1 MFDLL
6 IQNAQ
11 VLDGTGAPGFTA
23 DVAVKDGK
31 IAAVGKL
38 SGEAAE
44 TVDGTGLT
52 LAPGFIDVHGH
63 SDLFMALDPA
73 RASKLL
79 QGVTTE
85 LCGQC
90 GLGPAPV
97 SEQNFPLY
105 RKYLS
110 QQGVPMYP
118 DNQDFTSFSAY
129 LERMEKTKAGIH
141 LAYFIPHGTVR
152 MAVMGFS
159 PAAPDK
165 PQLEQMT
172 ALVEDAMQAGALG
185 LSTGLAYAPGRFA
198 ATDELAALTVP
209 VGRHGGVYTSHLRDQ
224 GDQLEQSVQEA
235 IDIARRGG
243 ARVNVSH
250 HKAVGEQ
257 NFGKVRETTRML
269 HEAGIPTSHDV
280 YPYAASS
287 TMLISTLPMEFAQ
300 LEPQAL
306 LRALTEKDALARLA
320 SLLLQGSSAQ
330 SADAAEACGLDRLLI
345 SNATKTPEATGKTIA
360 QLAQARGISAFEA
373 YTALLLE
380 NELGVQYIKFGMS
393 EADVSYLM
401 SDPLCMF
408 GSDALYVPG
417 LKMTHPR
424 SIGTFPC
431 ILRRAVREERSI
443 SLAEAVRKLTSL
455 PAEVYGLRGK
465 GLIRPGM
472 DADLVLFDAERIT
485 DHATYA
491 EPLLPNE
498 GICRVYVDGVCAVR
512 DDQYTGAMV
521 GTLLRRSR

>member
-52 LAPGFIDVHGH
+52 LAPGLIDVHGH

-209 VGRHGGVYTSHLRDQ
+209 VGPIPRICAIRATSWSRAFRRRSTLRAAAAPV
-224 GDQLEQSVQEA
+224 LTY
-235 IDIARRGG
+235 R
-243 ARVNVSH
+243 
-250 HKAVGEQ
+250 
-257 NFGKVRETTRML
+257 TTR
-269 HEAGIPTSHDV
+269 PSV
-280 YPYAASS
+280 SR
-287 TMLISTLPMEFAQ
+287 TL
-300 LEPQAL
+300 
-306 LRALTEKDALARLA
+306 
-320 SLLLQGSSAQ
+320 
-330 SADAAEACGLDRLLI
+330 
-345 SNATKTPEATGKTIA
+345 
-360 QLAQARGISAFEA
+360 
-373 YTALLLE
+373 
-380 NELGVQYIKFGMS
+380 
-393 EADVSYLM
+393 
-401 SDPLCMF
+401 
-408 GSDALYVPG
+408 
-417 LKMTHPR
+417 
-424 SIGTFPC
+424 
-431 ILRRAVREERSI
+431 ERS
-443 SLAEAVRKLTSL
+443 
-455 PAEVYGLRGK
+455 GK
-465 GLIRPGM
+465 RPGCCTK
-472 DADLVLFDAERIT
+472 LVFR
-485 DHATYA
+485 
-491 EPLLPNE
+491 
-498 GICRVYVDGVCAVR
+498 
-512 DDQYTGAMV
+512 
-521 GTLLRRSR
+521 LRTMCTPMRQAPPC